1 MRKLLFFS
9 RVALICNICFLITF
23 ILLYMPIPSETG
35 LSSTIIIMG
44 RVLSVVITA
53 VLMLV
58 YIIVL
63 FTSRKLFSHV
73 PAWLVIT
80 NFLFFVGQVILLV
93 K

>member
-23 ILLYMPIPSETG
+23 ILLYMPLPSETG
-35 LSSTIIIMG
+35 VSSTIIIMG

-53 VLMLV
+53 ILILI
-58 YIIVL
+58 YIILL
-63 FTSRKLFSHV
+63 FTSRNLFTHI